1 MYCYNV
7 GDIDYNAGLYNVTFP
22 AGDVSVMFNV
32 SITDD
37 NILEMVEKFNLT
49 ITSTSLPSRIFSD
62 DIEQT
67 TVFITDNDGKY
78 QLE

>member
-1 MYCYNV
+1 M
-7 GDIDYNAGLYNVTFP
+7 
-22 AGDVSVMFNV
+22 MFNV

-49 ITSTSLPSRIFSD
+49 ISFTSLSSRIFSD
-62 DIEQT
+62 DIQQT

>member
-1 MYCYNV
+1 M
-7 GDIDYNAGLYNVTFP
+7 
-22 AGDVSVMFNV
+22 MFNV

-37 NILEMVEKFNLT
+37 NILEMVERFNLT
-49 ITSTSLPSRIFSD
+49 ISSTSLPSRIFSD

>member
-1 MYCYNV
+1 M
-7 GDIDYNAGLYNVTFP
+7 L
-22 AGDVSVMFNV
+22 FNV

-37 NILEMVEKFNLT
+37 DILEMVEKFNLT
-49 ITSTSLPSRIFSD
+49 IGSTSLPTRIFSG
-62 DIEQT
+62 DIQQT